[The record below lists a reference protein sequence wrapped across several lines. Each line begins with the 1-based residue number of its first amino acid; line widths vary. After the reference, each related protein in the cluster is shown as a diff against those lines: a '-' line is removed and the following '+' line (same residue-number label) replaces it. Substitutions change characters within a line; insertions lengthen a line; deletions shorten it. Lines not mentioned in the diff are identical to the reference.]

1 MIIKKYINGSLGPV
15 KRKEETMRKNK
26 VLAATMAATLA
37 LGMLTACSANEP
49 GSTNSAPKETK
60 EAASEGGDTTTTDAA
75 WPGAAVQFSV
85 PAKAGG
91 VTDIYTRYVQNAL
104 QTTVGGTYS
113 TVNYDTP
120 AVAYQ
125 TVVAATDPNTL
136 LFQHSSLACNYVTGS
151 LQFNPTTDYRVVG
164 CVADMGAQ
172 AIIVA
177 PDAPYNTWEEF
188 IDYAKANPGEA
199 SVAIST
205 NGTTHFIFGEVEQFY
220 GVEFTLNEC
229 GSEADKL
236 TNIAGGI
243 LDLANCSLNNAKQY
257 EEAGQIKVLAIL
269 GDGSKTSYDGFDWPV
284 ITDVT
289 WAAHMYVFAN
299 ANISDADAQAINDAL
314 VAVAADAEYV
324 SECEAMGGAPL
335 AYSLEEAQA
344 DFDATVDTCKSV
356 AEALGIL
363 GI

>member
-1 MIIKKYINGSLGPV
+1 MKKL
-15 KRKEETMRKNK
+15 
-26 VLAATMAATLA
+26 LAAALVAALSVSMLA
-37 LGMLTACSANEP
+37 ACGDSTSTTTTDSADTTATS
-49 GSTNSAPKETK
+49 
-60 EAASEGGDTTTTDAA
+60 EAAGDAAATTDAA
-75 WPGAAVQFSV
+75 WPSAAVTFSV

-91 VTDIYTRYVQNAL
+91 VTDIYTRYVQNSL
-104 QTTVGGTYS
+104 QQNWGGTYA
-113 TVNYDTP
+113 TTNYDTP
-120 AVAYQ
+120 AVAYN
-125 TVVAATDPNTL
+125 TVVTASDANTL

-151 LQFNPTTDYRVVG
+151 LQFDPTTDYRVVG

-172 AIIVA
+172 AIIVS
-177 PDAPYNTWEEF
+177 PDAPYNTWEELVE
-188 IDYAKANPGEA
+188 YCKANDGNV
-199 SVAIST
+199 SCAIST

-220 GVEFTLNEC
+220 GFTFNKVEC

-236 TNIAGGI
+236 TNVAGGI
-243 LDLANCSLNNAKQY
+243 IEVANCSLSNAQQY

-269 GDGSKTSYDGFDWPV
+269 GDGSKTEYDGYDWPV

-314 VAVAADAEYV
+314 CAVANDAEYV
-324 SECEAMGGAPL
+324 EECEAMGGTAL
-335 AYSLEEAQA
+335 AYTLEEAQA
-344 DFDATVDTCKSV
+344 DFDATVENCKTI